1 MHVQDIW
8 DDSFT
13 ARNIGNKEDL
23 TSFLQISCWQKS
35 VVFLEVK
42 YLRSLMQITR
52 SKKRLGKFSRNIKMV
67 FAEQSFIFKKIL
79 FILKIVLLS
88 FFVGNIISS
97 IQLKSPVTFT
107 YAHHYGPVYSAEF
120 SPFHRNAFLTSSMD
134 QTLRLY
140 SMLQVSLYLIPF
152 AMHNWLHSPNPPNIL
167 EMTFRFIDQMDYL
180 VKKLLF

>member
-1 MHVQDIW
+1 M
-8 DDSFT
+8 
-13 ARNIGNKEDL
+13 
-23 TSFLQISCWQKS
+23 
-35 VVFLEVK
+35 VFLEVK

-52 SKKRLGKFSRNIKMV
+52 SKKK
-67 FAEQSFIFKKIL
+67 AWQIFKKYQDGICWAEFHKKKSYLYYKL
-79 FILKIVLLS
+79 FCCL
-88 FFVGNIISS
+88 FFVGSIISS

-167 EMTFRFIDQMDYL
+167 ELTFRFIDQMDYL